1 MFGRIIKFSIGWMRD
16 RKQLS
21 GSYGQCVYNGLCGGR
36 MYTAYF
42 LTHGWLESGHVCP
55 YKPLSPPSFDS

>member
-1 MFGRIIKFSIGWMRD
+1 MRD

-21 GSYGQCVYNGLCGGR
+21 GFYGQCAYNGLCGGR

-42 LTHGWLESGHVCP
+42 LTHGWLEPGPFCP